1 MDTKNY
7 TQVLIDGKIYTL
19 GGTEDEAYLQKA
31 ASYVNE
37 KIATMHAIPGF
48 SKQSADY
55 QQLMLLLNIADDY
68 FKAKENADQM
78 EEQKD
83 RMEKETYSLKHEL
96 VSTQMKLDGV
106 LRDLEER
113 QRQLQ
118 ELSAKL
124 SKTERELRAAKKQA
138 AQALAS
144 GNEENEEDEVEED
157 EVVDTVI
164 EGNESVNEPGFES
177 VSEMAQTSDQAAVTE
192 PAQENF
198 VQTELPLQNSSFQAK
213 ISDRDL
219 ARKAL
224 QAARKAGS
232 HRNGRR

>member
-113 QRQLQ
+113 QHQLQ

-124 SKTERELRAAKKQA
+124 SKTERELRAVKKQA

-144 GNEENEEDEVEED
+144 GNEEDEVEED

-164 EGNESVNEPGFES
+164 EGNEPVNESGFET
-177 VSEMAQTSDQAAVTE
+177 VSEIAQTSDQAAVTE
-192 PAQENF
+192 QAQENF
-198 VQTELPLQNSSFQAK
+198 VQTELPLQNPSFQAK
-213 ISDRDL
+213 ISDREL